1 MYLAGFGITVLL
13 FFLVLE
19 IQYVATKADSLF
31 DEELLADLDLKQE
44 DMIAAA
50 EKIPKQE
57 KQEDEGDEL
66 NKVEENTELPPVI
79 DEPQQEEEPEVEEE
93 PEEEPVNLN
102 KDDPETQR
110 IVSELPQYPGGM
122 VEFLK
127 WLTATLKYPPVAQRQ
142 KIEGK
147 VIASFI
153 VETDGSISNLKLEQ
167 KVNSYLD
174 NEALRVL
181 KLMPKWIPG
190 KDHGVLCRTK
200 VAVPVVFA
208 I

>member
-1 MYLAGFGITVLL
+1 MYLTGFIVTALL
-13 FFLVLE
+13 FVLVLE
-19 IQYVATKADSLF
+19 VQYVATKADSLF
-31 DEELLADLDLKQE
+31 DEELMADLNLKQE

-50 EKIPKQE
+50 EKIPKEE
-57 KQEDEGDEL
+57 KKQDEGDEL

-79 DEPQQEEEPEVEEE
+79 DEPQQEEPEVEEE